1 MYHELFTIDK
11 AYHIKET
18 VRGRYYYPKHPDG
31 HGETSEVSRPLR
43 EGEVAEWILLDGT
56 PATCANV
63 ALHNLYPDE
72 IDLVV
77 RFLL

>member
-1 MYHELFTIDK
+1 MWGYSCS
-11 AYHIKET
+11 
-18 VRGRYYYPKHPDG
+18 DG
-31 HGETSEVSRPLR
+31 HGETSEVSCPLR
-43 EGEVAEWILLDGT
+43 EGEVAEWILLDGMRCVHASVSIGLVLLL
-56 PATCANV
+56 PVRNV